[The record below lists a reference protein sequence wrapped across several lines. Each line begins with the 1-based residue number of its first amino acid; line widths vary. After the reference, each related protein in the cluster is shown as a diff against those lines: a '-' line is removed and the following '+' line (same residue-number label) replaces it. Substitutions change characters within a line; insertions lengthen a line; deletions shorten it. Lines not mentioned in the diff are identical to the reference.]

1 MNENEEDFY
10 RPINPEI
17 TYEDLGHAPR
27 EHITELRASPA
38 QERIQTETKPT
49 TAFRFSEQVARTE
62 TLKTQ
67 LNATPPTPG
76 DLRECNMHIPICM
89 LATLSENGETRE
101 TPQLAKYTRP
111 AIDRHKLEQ
120 LERAKQIH
128 LVSEI
133 ADIGPQT
140 HLDVELSTV
149 ESPKTPIEALVD
161 LYTSSNNNRANDA
174 QANVTAEQHA
184 RLQNINTNSRAN
196 TLYRKAFAESL
207 VELAKNDYGLDIAV
221 VYEAGLPSVEQPD
234 QEVKY
239 IGPQI
244 NLEQVK
250 YTLRLKEILTN
261 NPNEILGTISL
272 IQ

>member
-1 MNENEEDFY
+1 
-10 RPINPEI
+10 
-17 TYEDLGHAPR
+17 
-27 EHITELRASPA
+27 
-38 QERIQTETKPT
+38 
-49 TAFRFSEQVARTE
+49 
-62 TLKTQ
+62 
-67 LNATPPTPG
+67 
-76 DLRECNMHIPICM
+76 M

-101 TPQLAKYTRP
+101 TPQLARYIRP
-111 AIDRHKLEQ
+111 AIDRDKLEQ

-196 TLYRKAFAESL
+196 TLYRKAFAEAL
-207 VELAKNDYGLDIAV
+207 
-221 VYEAGLPSVEQPD
+221 
-234 QEVKY
+234 
-239 IGPQI
+239 
-244 NLEQVK
+244 
-250 YTLRLKEILTN
+250 
-261 NPNEILGTISL
+261 
-272 IQ
+272 